1 MGKVMKLTRKELIE
15 ILIKGWRKHYAVCD
29 DEYLAKE
36 YEQEFDEN
44 VTIKVIKEEVNH
56 GQG

>member
-1 MGKVMKLTRKELIE
+1 MSKVMKLTRKELIE
-15 ILIKGWRKHYAVCD
+15 ILIEGWRKHYAVCD

-44 VTIKVIKEEVNH
+44 VTIKVIKES
-56 GQG
+56 

>member
-1 MGKVMKLTRKELIE
+1 MSKVMELTRKELVEVLIE
-15 ILIKGWRKHYAVCD
+15 GWRNHYAVCD

-44 VTIKVIKEEVNH
+44 VTIKVIKES
-56 GQG
+56 